1 MALGTLASRPTKK
14 RKMKKNSPPV
24 FFLCAQMS
32 AQQHAEEEVAGAC
45 GRGGGAEQDIGNTDR
60 AVSSCEGEEMRASR
74 HPAASHDDGEGLR
87 YSLDD
92 GIESIGFGWFQVG
105 LLCVCG
111 ATQLADATELLVLS
125 LLNAPVQCAFNVSK
139 AETAWLASSVFAGML
154 CGAYVTGHVSD
165 QFGRRAG
172 FGMTSGLVG
181 SFGLLSAVAPNFEAL
196 VATRFFVGMGVGG
209 ANAALSLFAEFLPTR
224 LRGTGLI
231 IFFFFFSVGGV
242 LEAGLAWLIM
252 PDWRRLLFVTAIPS
266 VLLLLCVP
274 LVPESPR
281 FLLVQGREEEAQR
294 VLAAAAACNRTQL
307 PPGRLSQASRVQ
319 QPAAF
324 SQILAEVQRLLKR
337 GLLRR
342 LTLRLWVIF
351 FFMATLYYALVQL
364 TVTMAIPAAMPGHE
378 CDTIPSQVYWHVL
391 VMNAGELPG
400 LVAASVLLDAL
411 GRKGTIAVLSL
422 LTALLSLCLLAV
434 DGGAG
439 GAGSVGEAPHLVLVM
454 FAARACALGLN
465 QSLWIYT
472 TEAYPTVHRA
482 LGIGSA
488 SWLVS
493 VPSVMLSAPVT
504 VFPRPSCV
512 TGTALVADGYH
523 RYWRRV
529 SAHYSAMDF
538 CCHSV
543 RADSFSFF
551 P

>member
-1 MALGTLASRPTKK
+1 M
-14 RKMKKNSPPV
+14 
-24 FFLCAQMS
+24 
-32 AQQHAEEEVAGAC
+32 
-45 GRGGGAEQDIGNTDR
+45 
-60 AVSSCEGEEMRASR
+60 
-74 HPAASHDDGEGLR
+74 
-87 YSLDD
+87 
-92 GIESIGFGWFQVG
+92 
-105 LLCVCG
+105 
-111 ATQLADATELLVLS
+111 VL
-125 LLNAPVQCAFNVSK
+125 
-139 AETAWLASSVFAGML
+139 
-154 CGAYVTGHVSD
+154 
-165 QFGRRAG
+165 
-172 FGMTSGLVG
+172 
-181 SFGLLSAVAPNFEAL
+181 
-196 VATRFFVGMGVGG
+196 
-209 ANAALSLFAEFLPTR
+209 
-224 LRGTGLI
+224 
-231 IFFFFFSVGGV
+231 
-242 LEAGLAWLIM
+242 
-252 PDWRRLLFVTAIPS
+252 
-266 VLLLLCVP
+266 
-274 LVPESPR
+274 
-281 FLLVQGREEEAQR
+281 GREEEAQR
-294 VLAAAAACNRTQL
+294 VLAAAAACNGTQL

-319 QPAAF
+319 QPAAL
-324 SQILAEVQRLLKR
+324 SQILAQVQRLLKR

-439 GAGSVGEAPHLVLVM
+439 GAGSAGEAPHLVLVM
-454 FAARACALGLN
+454 FAARACALGFN